1 MPPKRAS
8 TTEAPAMTQDAIRK
22 LVADSVTSALEAQAA
37 TMASASNPDKNT
49 GPTGTPAVKTGNYKE
64 FISCQHF
71 YLNGTEGAVGLIRWF
86 ERTESVFS
94 HSRCAKENKVTF
106 ATGTLTDDALSW
118 WNAYAQPMGIKQ
130 ANQITWTEL
139 KRLLTNKYCPR
150 TEIRKMEEELYNLII
165 KGNDLKPYVRRF
177 QELTVLCPNMVPNNE
192 KLLEAFIGG
201 LPRSIE
207 GNVTAS
213 KPQTLEEA
221 INIAQRLMDQ
231 ESGPSG
237 VNLGNLLE
245 QTFTEDMTAG
255 NKMASNEE
263 TNAAGT
269 DTRPPMLVE
278 SDYDSW
284 KIRIH
289 RYIRG
294 KLLGKLIWNS
304 IQNEPSPHPMV
315 TDAPTEGQTGVNMP
329 RMKLDSEFTLEET
342 NRENADT
349 QAEIILSQGLPRH
362 IFNILNQTNTAK
374 EIWDNVEM
382 LMQGSGRT
390 LQQRK
395 EDLFD
400 EFERFRAIGNE
411 PIHDYFV
418 RFHKLVND
426 MKITQLEIPTHQLN
440 TKFVN
445 NLPSYWGK
453 YVTNVKQN
461 MDISTTNYVHIYT
474 HLKAYEPHA
483 TKTLK
488 KQEQSSSIID
498 PLAYMAQAT
507 PTTSLPPLSTSQPQP
522 AVLSPNDAM
531 MATMTQIANLL
542 SGFQKQFPPTNNQL
556 RSSSN
561 SRTHATVHDGQIVTE
576 TVQRRAPGNVG
587 NTGSRGNQSYGN
599 VTTATGKKVICYNCR
614 GEGHVARQCKEP
626 KRAKDSQYFKDK
638 MLLMEAKEKGVTLD
652 AEAEA
657 FLANVECTAPYDQP
671 LAMATTNIFE
681 VNHEDAYDSDVDEG
695 PNAAAA
701 FMANLSS
708 TSGNNHHV
716 NEVHPNA
723 IQINDSVNYQLSH
736 EMHHEEQSDSDVE
749 SELDDN
755 TTPYH
760 QLELERRAK
769 VVPTEVS
776 TGSSAN
782 ISMVTILDEMRDTLD
797 EKTQENQDL
806 SLENQNLT
814 AELAKCKL
822 EIVRLDTQQVKLD
835 LERQVRQ
842 EQNLVTQRNERNAE
856 LEQEKVMLKTHL
868 KSKDVSIEFLKSENQ
883 KVLTDKKKLEDKYL
897 DEIVCLKSANK
908 VATDLL
914 QKFQMPTH
922 TIPMLSKKPKNA
934 SQDLHKDILGR
945 SNPRYRK
952 KAPVINVSKM
962 WDTDETLASA
972 EVSMAKMKGKP
983 GHVRPASGFYEKLN
997 AMMFVP
1003 QTTVKP
1009 LYVSLPCYE
1018 YAKEFALQQV
1028 VPFLDYFKKHV
1039 QTADDTIVK
1048 EVAEFKEI
1056 HYALEDEYERCVL
1069 DNKNLIIEKK
1079 NLLIKNDSLIAEC
1092 LERDICSIVLYSAV
1106 AVTPSSN
1113 CSCDNLRLECDRE
1126 HNKVLELEA
1135 EISKQK
1141 RLITESEK
1149 RFAFLEQNYVSL
1161 QLKFQNYKQCSD
1173 TSSASNAI
1181 FEINKL
1187 REETEQTL
1195 ETKLTQLKD
1204 AIISVRI
1211 QIDGH
1216 KAENVNLK
1224 RHYEE
1229 LSKSNAYSRSTFTAK
1244 INALTAENAK
1254 LKTKLSGKKSSGS
1267 TASEKPKST
1276 CFRDVYQQFKTSN
1289 RPTQKLPVQQ
1299 NKKPNVPVNL
1309 FTRTKPATKS
1319 RKPMPKSPTRNHRIL
1334 PSKSVNAR
1342 RAADHNRKLNV
1353 VDHNQ
1358 FVIRSLKSV
1367 NTKTPQAKHSVNHTK
1382 KVWKATRNHNVN
1394 TTKTAWRP
1402 TRKVVGSVKPQSK
1415 GRTVADSIAERLT
1428 RPTAYKFKTDCSI
1441 IPVWGSYSVLTSFKF
1456 TDMAL
1461 PPRDQRHPF
1470 LRIQVLNFGGLL
1482 DLMAEGLTGRML
1494 MEHRDAQ
1501 GISVFSSQAWRWMF
1515 EISGPL
1521 IHEYILEFFNT
1532 FSIRDAVLGIDTA
1545 AISSEGDFLS
1555 SAPSYTAIRDL
1566 ILRLCH
1572 RLIACNIAG
1581 RSQAPKK
1588 ICEEIDDT
1596 WAWAIPA
1603 PVQGPQAPQPP
1614 PPAIGRTMPQRVG
1627 DLRRRYKGCDR
1638 ILGVCMDWWRDQ

>member
-1 MPPKRAS
+1 
-8 TTEAPAMTQDAIRK
+8 
-22 LVADSVTSALEAQAA
+22 
-37 TMASASNPDKNT
+37 
-49 GPTGTPAVKTGNYKE
+49 
-64 FISCQHF
+64 
-71 YLNGTEGAVGLIRWF
+71 
-86 ERTESVFS
+86 
-94 HSRCAKENKVTF
+94 
-106 ATGTLTDDALSW
+106 
-118 WNAYAQPMGIKQ
+118 
-130 ANQITWTEL
+130 
-139 KRLLTNKYCPR
+139 
-150 TEIRKMEEELYNLII
+150 
-165 KGNDLKPYVRRF
+165 
-177 QELTVLCPNMVPNNE
+177 
-192 KLLEAFIGG
+192 
-201 LPRSIE
+201 
-207 GNVTAS
+207 
-213 KPQTLEEA
+213 
-221 INIAQRLMDQ
+221 
-231 ESGPSG
+231 
-237 VNLGNLLE
+237 
-245 QTFTEDMTAG
+245 
-255 NKMASNEE
+255 MASNEE

-269 DTRPPMLVE
+269 DTRPPMLVK

-294 KLLGKLIWNS
+294 KPLGKLIWNS
-304 IQNEPSPHPMV
+304 IQNGPSPHPMV

-329 RMKLDSEFTLEET
+329 RMKLDLEFTPEET

-426 MKITQLEIPTHQLN
+426 MKITQLAIPTHQLN

-507 PTTSLPPLSTSQPQP
+507 PTTSLPPLSTSQSQP

-531 MATMTQIANLL
+531 MATITQIANLL

-614 GEGHVARQCKEP
+614 REGHVARQCKEP

-652 AEAEA
+652 AKAEA
-657 FLANVECTAPYDQP
+657 FLAIVECTTPYDQP

-681 VNHEDAYDSDVDEG
+681 INHEDTYDSDVDDG
-695 PNAAAA
+695 PNAVAA

-708 TSGNNHHV
+708 TSGTNGATTGQV
-716 NEVHPNA
+716 NEVHTGAN
-723 IQINDSVNYQLSH
+723 QIFNNVNHLLTH
-736 EMHHEEQSDSDVE
+736 EMHQEEHLDSDVE
-749 SELDDN
+749 SDINDN
-755 TTPYH
+755 TILYH
-760 QLELERRAK
+760 QYQLDNE
-769 VVPTEVS
+769 VQDVPTEVS
-776 TGSSAN
+776 SAPPSE
-782 ISMVTILDEMRDTLD
+782 ISMITILDDLRTQLD
-797 EKTQENQDL
+797 GHLKVNREQCLVND
-806 SLENQNLT
+806 SLR

-842 EQNLVTQRNERNAE
+842 EQNLVTQRNARNAE

-868 KSKDVSIEFLKSENQ
+868 KSKDISIEFLKSENQ
-883 KVLTDKKKLEDKYL
+883 KVLSDKKKLEDKYL

-945 SNPRYRK
+945 SNPRYGK
-952 KAPVINVSKM
+952 KAPVINASNV

-1003 QTTVKP
+1003 QKELSREQVYWLPANEIASQASTPSTPVTPYVPKSPPPSQVLATLHNIKAVFPQFDGIIKERTTVKP

-1048 EVAEFKEI
+1048 ER
-1056 HYALEDEYERCVL
+1056 YLLYCALFF
-1069 DNKNLIIEKK
+1069 
-1079 NLLIKNDSLIAEC
+1079 
-1092 LERDICSIVLYSAV
+1092 V

-1126 HNKVLELEA
+1126 HNK
-1135 EISKQK
+1135 
-1141 RLITESEK
+1141 
-1149 RFAFLEQNYVSL
+1149 
-1161 QLKFQNYKQCSD
+1161 NYKQCSD

-1187 REETEQTL
+1187 RDQLQRKDTTIRNL
-1195 ETKLTQLKD
+1195 ETQIN
-1204 AIISVRI
+1204 IIRMLNVGSTI
-1211 QIDGH
+1211 
-1216 KAENVNLK
+1216 ENVNLK
-1224 RHYEE
+1224 RRYEE
-1229 LSKSNAYSRSTFTAK
+1229 LSKSNAYSHSTFTAK

-1267 TASEKPKST
+1267 TASEKPKVLASGMYT
-1276 CFRDVYQQFKTSN
+1276 NSSKYVPPPKRANWVKPTPLPKKKQVTFQEPPRTSN
-1289 RPTQKLPVQQ
+1289 RPTQKPPVQQ

-1309 FTRTKPATKS
+1309 STRTKPATES
-1319 RKPMPKSPTRNHRIL
+1319 RKPMPKSHTRNHRIL

-1402 TRKVVGSVKPQSK
+1402 TGK
-1415 GRTVADSIAERLT
+1415 GRISTTNSIAGQLGRNVADSIAERLK
-1428 RPTAYKFKTDCSI
+1428 RPTAYKCRQIAVQYSYCMVIDSPCFQNKELTTPEQTATGKDISNPLIADSLLKTILFILKDLKTSRKLTNGESKKKI
-1441 IPVWGSYSVLTSFKF
+1441 TSNTRNLKIKNKLSTQVIQQVLKIKIKLSKAWITTEAQAQQVKNPKVYELK
-1456 TDMAL
+1456 TLAL
-1461 PPRDQRHPF
+1461 F
-1470 LRIQVLNFGGLL
+1470 ARIQICMLEQPLLGG
-1482 DLMAEGLTGRML
+1482 D
-1494 MEHRDAQ
+1494 
-1501 GISVFSSQAWRWMF
+1501 
-1515 EISGPL
+1515 
-1521 IHEYILEFFNT
+1521 
-1532 FSIRDAVLGIDTA
+1532 
-1545 AISSEGDFLS
+1545 
-1555 SAPSYTAIRDL
+1555 
-1566 ILRLCH
+1566 C
-1572 RLIACNIAG
+1572 
-1581 RSQAPKK
+1581 
-1588 ICEEIDDT
+1588 
-1596 WAWAIPA
+1596 
-1603 PVQGPQAPQPP
+1603 
-1614 PPAIGRTMPQRVG
+1614 
-1627 DLRRRYKGCDR
+1627 
-1638 ILGVCMDWWRDQ
+1638 

>member
-1 MPPKRAS
+1 MS
-8 TTEAPAMTQDAIRK
+8 T
-22 LVADSVTSALEAQAA
+22 
-37 TMASASNPDKNT
+37 DK
-49 GPTGTPAVKTGNYKE
+49 
-64 FISCQHF
+64 
-71 YLNGTEGAVGLIRWF
+71 
-86 ERTESVFS
+86 ESS
-94 HSRCAKENKVTF
+94 
-106 ATGTLTDDALSW
+106 
-118 WNAYAQPMGIKQ
+118 
-130 ANQITWTEL
+130 
-139 KRLLTNKYCPR
+139 
-150 TEIRKMEEELYNLII
+150 
-165 KGNDLKPYVRRF
+165 
-177 QELTVLCPNMVPNNE
+177 
-192 KLLEAFIGG
+192 
-201 LPRSIE
+201 
-207 GNVTAS
+207 
-213 KPQTLEEA
+213 
-221 INIAQRLMDQ
+221 
-231 ESGPSG
+231 
-237 VNLGNLLE
+237 
-245 QTFTEDMTAG
+245 
-255 NKMASNEE
+255 
-263 TNAAGT
+263 AAGT
-269 DTRPPMLVE
+269 DNRPPMLVE

-294 KLLGKLIWNS
+294 KPLGKLIWNS
-304 IQNEPSPHPMV
+304 IQNGPSPHPMV

-329 RMKLDSEFTLEET
+329 RMKLDSEFTPEET

-708 TSGNNHHV
+708 TSGTNGATTSQV
-716 NEVHPNA
+716 NEVHTDAN
-723 IQINDSVNYQLSH
+723 QIFDNVNHLLTH
-736 EMHHEEQSDSDVE
+736 EMHQEEHLDSDVE
-749 SELDDN
+749 SDIDDN
-755 TTPYH
+755 TIPYH
-760 QLELERRAK
+760 QYQLDSE
-769 VVPTEVS
+769 VQDVPTEVS
-776 TGSSAN
+776 SAPPGE
-782 ISMVTILDEMRDTLD
+782 ISMITILDDLRTQLD
-797 EKTQENQDL
+797 GHLKVNQEQCLVND
-806 SLENQNLT
+806 SLR

-842 EQNLVTQRNERNAE
+842 EQNLVTQRNARNAE

-868 KSKDVSIEFLKSENQ
+868 KSKDISIEFLKSENQ

-945 SNPRYRK
+945 SNPRYGK
-952 KAPVINVSKM
+952 KAPVINASNA
-962 WDTDETLASA
+962 WDTDEALASA

-983 GHVRPASGFYEKLN
+983 GYVRPASGFYEKLN
-997 AMMFVP
+997 PMMFVP
-1003 QTTVKP
+1003 QKELSQEQVYWLPANEIASQASTPATPVTPYVPKSPPPSQVLATLHNIKAVFPQFDAIIKERTTVKP

-1092 LERDICSIVLYSAV
+1092 LERDICSIVLYSDV

-1149 RFAFLEQNYVSL
+1149 TFCFLNRFINQL
-1161 QLKFQNYKQCSD
+1161 QGKDATIRNLDAQINIMKVLNVGSTVGSFDKQ
-1173 TSSASNAI
+1173 A
-1181 FEINKL
+1181 L
-1187 REETEQTL
+1187 ETEL
-1195 ETKLTQLKD
+1195 SQLKD
-1204 AIISVRI
+1204 ALTSVRI
-1211 QIDGH
+1211 QLDSY
-1216 KAENVNLK
+1216 KVENVNLK
-1224 RHYEE
+1224 RRYEE
-1229 LSKSNAYSRSTFTAK
+1229 LSNSNTYSRSTFTAK

-1254 LKTKLSGKKSSGS
+1254 LKTELSGKKSSGS
-1267 TASEKPKST
+1267 TASEKPKVLASGMYT
-1276 CFRDVYQQFKTSN
+1276 NSSKYVPPPKRANSVKPTPLPKKKQVTFQEPPMTSN
-1289 RPTQKLPVQQ
+1289 RPTQKTVVQQ

-1309 FTRTKPATKS
+1309 STRTKPTTES
-1319 RKPMPKSPTRNHRIL
+1319 RKPMPKSHTRNHRIL

-1342 RAADHNRKLNV
+1342 RAADHNRKLNF

-1358 FVIRSLKSV
+1358 FVIRSLQSV

-1394 TTKTAWRP
+1394 TTKTTWRP
-1402 TRKVVGSVKPQSK
+1402 TGKVVGSVKPQWK
-1415 GRTVADSIAERLT
+1415 PTGRHFALYDNCPLT
-1428 RPTAYKFKTDCSI
+1428 RIISQSNKYQLRTPKDYELKTLA
-1441 IPVWGSYSVLTSFKF
+1441 VY
-1456 TDMAL
+1456 A
-1461 PPRDQRHPF
+1461 
-1470 LRIQVLNFGGLL
+1470 RIQIISAAGFEGKELKSTIKMCISRATSPRGRLL
-1482 DLMAEGLTGRML
+1482 ETK
-1494 MEHRDAQ
+1494 
-1501 GISVFSSQAWRWMF
+1501 
-1515 EISGPL
+1515 
-1521 IHEYILEFFNT
+1521 N
-1532 FSIRDAVLGIDTA
+1532 
-1545 AISSEGDFLS
+1545 
-1555 SAPSYTAIRDL
+1555 
-1566 ILRLCH
+1566 
-1572 RLIACNIAG
+1572 
-1581 RSQAPKK
+1581 
-1588 ICEEIDDT
+1588 
-1596 WAWAIPA
+1596 
-1603 PVQGPQAPQPP
+1603 
-1614 PPAIGRTMPQRVG
+1614 
-1627 DLRRRYKGCDR
+1627 
-1638 ILGVCMDWWRDQ
+1638 